1 MATIIDRTYGRHSS
15 PYVVTGMGGA
25 MGSPA
30 AVVVAEHLQGADIII
45 NKSYYI
51 AAAWQDRL
59 EQLRRLEEGWNGYSA
74 PAPSDTA
81 ILTARGF
88 LFNSLDKKIE
98 PSRLAH
104 SAVGGVG
111 ITHKRNKKRVY
122 VEIFNNGEICA
133 LFSDNESAPR
143 SKRIKSSYDR
153 FRELIKEIQDYL
165 DA

>member
-1 MATIIDRTYGRHSS
+1 MERILS
-15 PYVVTGMGGA
+15 
-25 MGSPA
+25 
-30 AVVVAEHLQGADIII
+30 
-45 NKSYYI
+45 
-51 AAAWQDRL
+51 
-59 EQLRRLEEGWNGYSA
+59 
-74 PAPSDTA
+74 PAPSNTA

-98 PSRLAH
+98 PSRLAP

-122 VEIFNNGEICA
+122 VEFFNNGEIS
-133 LFSDNESAPR
+133 LFSDNESALR